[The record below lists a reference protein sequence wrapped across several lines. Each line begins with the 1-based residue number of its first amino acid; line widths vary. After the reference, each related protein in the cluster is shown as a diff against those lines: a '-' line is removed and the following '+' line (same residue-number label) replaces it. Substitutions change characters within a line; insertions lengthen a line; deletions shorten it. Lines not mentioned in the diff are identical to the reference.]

1 MAHEV
6 SQAYL
11 AILVLSFTFLCLP
24 IIRRPTKGV
33 CLCGTL
39 ARFDSLI
46 PTNPAQQLRR
56 IPTLGPSGFLFAIFN
71 SIRFLVGGRN
81 MIEEANKKFQAT
93 GLFKMQ
99 FFSGW
104 NVFVLRQ
111 DYIADLRGS
120 RDKDL
125 SLYHAQN
132 DVSSP
137 DLRSLSSSISQF

>member
-6 SQAYL
+6 SQTYL
-11 AILVLSFTFLCLP
+11 AILALTFSFLCLP
-24 IIRRPTKGV
+24 IIRRPAKGV
-33 CLCGTL
+33 CLRDLL
-39 ARFDSLI
+39 ARFDPLI
-46 PTNPAQQLRR
+46 QAYRSQKLRS
-56 IPTLGPSGFLFAIFN
+56 IPTLGPSGFLFATFN
-71 SIRFLVGGRN
+71 SIRFLVRGRN
-81 MIEEANKKFQAT
+81 MIEEANKRFQAT

-132 DVSSP
+132 DVSSS
-137 DLRSLSSSISQF
+137 DLTALPSMSRF